1 MKSMSET
8 KRKLELE
15 LNQLKV
21 ENQWLVNNSKK
32 NNIKNTTEDMEREIH
47 DLRLELKAEKEKVRN
62 LSEWKNQLAEKNK
75 ILKEENNRLLKKTDD
90 LELVMNDEVADINE
104 MLKAIQNLQDTGSR
118 LEPKNLKRYM

>member
-32 NNIKNTTEDMEREIH
+32 NNIKNTAEDMEREIH
-47 DLRLELKAEKEKVRN
+47 DLRLELKAEKEKVSFN
-62 LSEWKNQLAEKNK
+62 TLSNK
-75 ILKEENNRLLKKTDD
+75 STYKQQYLTNYFRLEISLSGR
-90 LELVMNDEVADINE
+90 I
-104 MLKAIQNLQDTGSR
+104 NLQ
-118 LEPKNLKRYM
+118 KRIQF